1 MKNMSPSVG
10 IMIPNNIWKNKK
22 CSKPPTSMY
31 IHIDCSKKT
40 KYSYLD
46 TLKRLDI
53 IFDLF
58 PLGTFY
64 YFGACVFLA
73 RDICWEAKA

>member
-31 IHIDCSKKT
+31 IHIDCRKKT

-53 IFDLF
+53 IFDL
-58 PLGTFY
+58 L
-64 YFGACVFLA
+64 ACAFLA